1 MEGEG
6 AGAGGLMHVKNWT
19 LNLSGGLCWLW

>member
-6 AGAGGLMHVKNWT
+6 AGAGGLMHVENWT
-19 LNLSGGLCWLW
+19 SILSGGLCWLW